1 MMITKNTLDFLAKL
15 KENNTREWFLENK
28 KWYEKSKKEVEGFL
42 VKLIPELS
50 KLDPSIQ
57 SPDIKDCM
65 FRIFKDVRFSKDKSP
80 YKTNFGAFVARGGR
94 KTMLPGYYFHFEPG
108 ECFIAGGIYMPQPD
122 VLRMVRNEIYF
133 NSAEFKKIL
142 ESKEFR
148 KFFGKLGE
156 FDKLKKAPKDFPAD
170 FPDIEL
176 LKYKSYIVSV
186 NVPDEKVI
194 SAEYDT
200 YALEAARAMLPL
212 NAYINRAISNK

>member
-1 MMITKNTLDFLAKL
+1 MQTNKMMITKNTLDFLAKL

-94 KTMLPGYYFHFEPG
+94 KTMLPGYCSP
-108 ECFIAGGIYMPQPD
+108 
-122 VLRMVRNEIYF
+122 
-133 NSAEFKKIL
+133 
-142 ESKEFR
+142 
-148 KFFGKLGE
+148 
-156 FDKLKKAPKDFPAD
+156 
-170 FPDIEL
+170 
-176 LKYKSYIVSV
+176 
-186 NVPDEKVI
+186 
-194 SAEYDT
+194 
-200 YALEAARAMLPL
+200 
-212 NAYINRAISNK
+212 